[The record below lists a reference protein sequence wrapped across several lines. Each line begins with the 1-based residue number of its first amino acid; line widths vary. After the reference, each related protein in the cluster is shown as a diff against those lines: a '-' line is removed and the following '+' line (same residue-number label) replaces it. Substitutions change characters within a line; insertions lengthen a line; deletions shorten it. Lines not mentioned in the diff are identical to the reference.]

1 MNLYYINTNTTN
13 KDDLKTM
20 RDLALQLL
28 GEVTNT
34 KVREKIQED
43 LWDLNDI
50 INRDEPPVIL
60 DDNETETEQTQ
71 Q

>member
-1 MNLYYINTNTTN
+1 MNYFNTNTTN

>member
-1 MNLYYINTNTTN
+1 MNYFNTNTTN
-13 KDDLKTM
+13 KDDLKTI

-60 DDNETETEQTQ
+60 NDEETETEQTQ

>member
-1 MNLYYINTNTTN
+1 MNYFNTNTTN

-20 RDLALQLL
+20 RGLALQLL

-60 DDNETETEQTQ
+60 DDNETKTEQTQ
-71 Q
+71 H